1 MSLENMSLH
10 ECAIIF
16 AYLNYLKVLNGKQV
30 SKVQSENDQL
40 PYPEKP
46 HRPEPVR
53 KRSKKPRRTLDEL
66 LSQMPDYK
74 SLNDAVKAGELK
86 PHRPEPV
93 RRPRKSPKYTLAD
106 LLAQESEDDESG
118 EWDTG
123 GPVGNEI
130 W

>member
-1 MSLENMSLH
+1 MSLENMSSQ
-10 ECAIIF
+10 ECVIIF
-16 AYLNYLKVLNGKQV
+16 ASLNYLKVLNGKQ
-30 SKVQSENDQL
+30 SPQIQSVNSVENKL
-40 PYPEKP
+40 P
-46 HRPEPVR
+46 RPE
-53 KRSKKPRRTLDEL
+53 
-66 LSQMPDYK
+66 
-74 SLNDAVKAGELK
+74 K

-93 RRPRKSPKYTLAD
+93 RRPRKPPKYTLAD